1 MPPDP
6 PCLSCLWHSSLA
18 LWHQY
23 YTYNYFPV
31 MPHQGKTPGTAPEPC
46 IYICMKSFLL
56 KASKHNLLWF
66 SVSKRSS
73 TTCQKTSYSIPI
85 SLTSKSKHSVKYKDL
100 LHSYRS
106 LNISGEC
113 GNTNLTIFKLY
124 SRLIQFIRSG
134 QSKQT
139 VQLNML
145 SILQP
150 E

>member
-6 PCLSCLWHSSLA
+6 PCLSCLQHSSLA

-31 MPHQGKTPGTAPEPC
+31 MPLQGKTPGTAPEPC

-56 KASKHNLLWF
+56 KASKQNLLWF

-73 TTCQKTSYSIPI
+73 TICQKTSYSILI
-85 SLTSKSKHSVKYKDL
+85 SLTSKSKHSVRYKDL
-100 LHSYRS
+100 LHSDRS

-113 GNTNLTIFKLY
+113 GNTNLTIFI
-124 SRLIQFIRSG
+124 SDVCMQ
-134 QSKQT
+134 QSSNHF
-139 VQLNML
+139 LHPL
-145 SILQP
+145 
-150 E
+150 